1 MSAKEKIREAA
12 HTLFYNHGI
21 HATGIDSIIK
31 RAGVAKQSFYNH
43 FVSKQ
48 CLVLDYLALRHQ
60 QWLDLYARRLEQA
73 KTPQDRILAVYD
85 AYQDHAEKKYEN
97 GFRGCGLL
105 NAAAEFPVDSLERR
119 CVAEQK
125 AQIQQ
130 FIESALCELS
140 SIESENAAL
149 LAQEF
154 AFLLEGSISLA
165 GLSGHSALIEL
176 ARHSVAQRL
185 EAL

>member
-12 HTLFYNHGI
+12 HTLFYNQGI

-31 RAGVAKQSFYNH
+31 LAGVAKQSIYNH

-60 QWLDLYARRLEQA
+60 QWLDLYAIRLQLTV
-73 KTPQDRILAVYD
+73 TPQDRILEIYD
-85 AYQDHAEKKYEN
+85 AYQDHAERPYKN

-130 FIESALCELS
+130 FIETALCEIPS
-140 SIESENAAL
+140 VNAERAGL

-165 GLSGHSALIEL
+165 GLSGHPALLQRTKQIIT
-176 ARHSVAQRL
+176 QRL
-185 EAL
+185 ECL

>member
-1 MSAKEKIREAA
+1 MSAKEKIRQAA
-12 HTLFYNHGI
+12 HSLFYNQGI

-31 RAGVAKQSFYNH
+31 LAGVAKQSFYNH

-60 QWLDLYARRLEQA
+60 QWLDLYAIRLQQTM
-73 KTPQDRILAVYD
+73 TPQDRILAIYD
-85 AYQDHAEKKYEN
+85 AYQDHAEKPYEN

-125 AQIQQ
+125 AQIEQ
-130 FIESALCELS
+130 FILTALNEIP
-140 SIESENAAL
+140 SISPDAAQQL
-149 LAQEF
+149 TQEV
-154 AFLLEGSISLA
+154 AFLLEGCISLA
-165 GLSGHSALIEL
+165 GLRGHPALLQQAKQII
-176 ARHSVAQRL
+176 AQRL
-185 EAL
+185 ESL

>member
-1 MSAKEKIREAA
+1 MSAKEKIRDAA
-12 HTLFYNHGI
+12 HTLFYNQGI

-31 RAGVAKQSFYNH
+31 LAGVAKQSFYNH

-60 QWLDLYARRLEQA
+60 QWLDLYTVRLQQTS
-73 KTPQDRILAVYD
+73 TPQERILAIYD
-85 AYQDHAEKKYEN
+85 AYRDHAEQPYKN

-105 NAAAEFPVDSLERR
+105 NAAAEFPVDSVERQ

-125 AQIQQ
+125 RQIEQ
-130 FIESALCELS
+130 FIIDALCECPTVNVDS
-140 SIESENAAL
+140 AQQ

-165 GLSGHSALIEL
+165 GLKGDAALLQRAKQIIADRL
-176 ARHSVAQRL
+176 ASL
-185 EAL
+185 